1 MLCSKVSGL
10 YFKLRLCLFSGDMVG
25 VEISMFDKNHPVALF
40 SKNYRAIGTRYVTM
54 PDQDQML
61 PTVAVCGN
69 GYEVEIDIY
78 WQNQYLKGPAFSE
91 VSSLY

>member
-1 MLCSKVSGL
+1 
-10 YFKLRLCLFSGDMVG
+10 MVG

-69 GYEVEIDIY
+69 GYDVEIDIY

-91 VSSLY
+91 VRTLYLGTNLIFTYVILIEHR